1 MRNRMMIRACEQRVG
16 RRYSRLKKQSW
27 LMCFATTG
35 LLGKFLHNKVTG
47 KYADAVRKWK
57 GVVA

>member
-1 MRNRMMIRACEQRVG
+1 MMIKACEQRVG
-16 RRYSRLKKQSW
+16 RRYSRLKKASW